1 MVVVNDSLL
10 DTHQSISLSS
20 SWNCTRSFC
29 CTVTSLTFVSL
40 VFMNSETCESEVTQK
55 ALAGILIC
63 WS

>member
-1 MVVVNDSLL
+1 MVIINSSLL

-29 CTVTSLTFVSL
+29 CTLTSLKFGSVA
-40 VFMNSETCESEVTQK
+40 FMNSETCESEVTHE

-63 WS
+63 WR